1 MASEN
6 LLIGKTSN
14 TCESCLKKLVVE
26 MGRIS
31 VELSDEL
38 EKKLRFKTIE
48 RFGGKKGD
56 LSRAVEDAVKAWVAK
71 EKTDA

>member
-1 MASEN
+1 
-6 LLIGKTSN
+6 
-14 TCESCLKKLVVE
+14 

-31 VELSDEL
+31 ADISDEL

-56 LSRAVEDAVKAWVAK
+56 LSRAVAEAVKVWVNK
-71 EKTDA
+71 EK

>member
-1 MASEN
+1 
-6 LLIGKTSN
+6 
-14 TCESCLKKLVVE
+14 

-38 EKKLRFKTIE
+38 EKKLRFKAIE

-56 LSRAVEDAVKAWVAK
+56 LSRAVEEAVKVWTAK
-71 EKTDA
+71 KG

>member
-1 MASEN
+1 
-6 LLIGKTSN
+6 
-14 TCESCLKKLVVE
+14 

-38 EKKLRFKTIE
+38 EKELRFKTVE

-56 LSRAVEDAVKAWVAK
+56 LSKAVEEAVKTWIIK
-71 EKTDA
+71 EK